1 MEFIAYKSNETYENR
16 YFQIPQELFTN
27 NFYKDKLNSDSKLL
41 YAFLLDRLT
50 LSSKN
55 EWYDENGNV
64 YLIFTRK
71 EVEEKLNLS
80 DKTVTKAFKQL
91 EDVKLIYEKRQGMGK
106 SNLIYVGKINHEE
119 NYEKENSQNENRKN
133 YDSRVVNSTIQ
144 EPEILR
150 GINPNNINPNIN
162 HPQSEEGIITIDE
175 VKVRSKLNEFD
186 KAERCVLE
194 DVIERLYNTLIVK
207 IGSVEVDNL
216 KIKEKLKLI
225 NKDNLIQLVG
235 IYKES
240 PGIRNMTQYLMSCLY
255 NNLGNANINKS
266 AYTKKSLTNRIEGRE
281 YSDDFLEGFYM

>member
-119 NYEKENSQNENRKN
+119 NYEKENSQNKNRKN

-150 GINPNNINPNIN
+150 GINTNNINPNIN
-162 HPQSEEGIITIDE
+162 HPQSEEEIITIDE
-175 VKVRSKLNEFD
+175 VKDKAKLNEFD
-186 KAERCVLE
+186 KEERCVLE
-194 DVIERLYNTLIVK
+194 DVIERLYSTLILKV
-207 IGSVEVDNL
+207 GNVEVDNS
-216 KIKEKLKLI
+216 KIKDKLKLI
-225 NKDNLIQLVG
+225 NKDNLIQLVN

-240 PGIRNMTQYLMSCLY
+240 SGIKNMTQYLMSCLY
-255 NNLGNANINKS
+255 NNLGNVNINKS
-266 AYTKKSLTNRIEGRE
+266 APIKKITNQIIGRK
-281 YSDDFLEGFYM
+281 YSDEFLESFYM

>member
-119 NYEKENSQNENRKN
+119 NYEKENSQNKNRKN

-150 GINPNNINPNIN
+150 GINTNNINPNIN
-162 HPQSEEGIITIDE
+162 HPQSEEEIITIDE
-175 VKVRSKLNEFD
+175 VKDKAKLNEFD
-186 KAERCVLE
+186 KEERCVLE
-194 DVIERLYNTLIVK
+194 DVIERLYSTLILKV
-207 IGSVEVDNL
+207 GNVEVDNS
-216 KIKEKLKLI
+216 KIKDKLKLI
-225 NKDNLIQLVG
+225 NKDNLIQLVN

-240 PGIRNMTQYLMSCLY
+240 SGIKNMTQYLMSCLY
-255 NNLGNANINKS
+255 K
-266 AYTKKSLTNRIEGRE
+266 
-281 YSDDFLEGFYM
+281 

>member
-27 NFYKDKLNSDSKLL
+27 KFYKDKLNSDSKLL

-119 NYEKENSQNENRKN
+119 NYENENSQNKNRKN

-150 GINPNNINPNIN
+150 GINTNNINPNNN
-162 HPQSEEGIITIDE
+162 HPQCEEEIITIDE
-175 VKVRSKLNEFD
+175 VKDKAKLNEFD
-186 KAERCVLE
+186 KEERCVLE
-194 DVIERLYNTLIVK
+194 DVIERLYSTLILKV
-207 IGSVEVDNL
+207 GNVEVDNS
-216 KIKEKLKLI
+216 KIKDKLKLI
-225 NKDNLIQLVG
+225 NKDNLIQLVN

-240 PGIRNMTQYLMSCLY
+240 SGIKNMTQYLMSCLY
-255 NNLGNANINKS
+255 NNLGNVNINKS
-266 AYTKKSLTNRIEGRE
+266 APIKKITNQIIGRK
-281 YSDDFLEGFYM
+281 YSDEFLESFYM

>member
-27 NFYKDKLNSDSKLL
+27 KFYKDKLNSDSKLL

-71 EVEEKLNLS
+71 EVEERLNLS

-106 SNLIYVGKINHEE
+106 TNLIYVGKINHEE

-133 YDSRVVNSTIQ
+133 YDSRVENSTIQ

-150 GINPNNINPNIN
+150 GINTNNINPNNN
-162 HPQSEEGIITIDE
+162 HPQSEEEIITIDE
-175 VKVRSKLNEFD
+175 IKDKSKLNEFN
-186 KAERCVLE
+186 KEERCVLE
-194 DVIERLYNTLIVK
+194 DVIDRLYNTLILKV
-207 IGSVEVDNL
+207 GNVEVDNL
-216 KIKEKLKLI
+216 KIKDKLKLI
-225 NKDNLIQLVG
+225 NKDNLIQLVNIYRKSSG
-235 IYKES
+235 IK
-240 PGIRNMTQYLMSCLY
+240 NMTQYLVSCLY
-255 NNLGNANINKS
+255 NNLGNVNISKS
-266 AYTKKSLTNRIEGRE
+266 APIKKITNQIIGRK
-281 YSDDFLEGFYM
+281 YSDEFLESFYM

>member
-119 NYEKENSQNENRKN
+119 NYEKENSQNKNRKN

-150 GINPNNINPNIN
+150 GINTNNINPNIN
-162 HPQSEEGIITIDE
+162 HPQSEEEIITIDE
-175 VKVRSKLNEFD
+175 VKDKAKLNEFD
-186 KAERCVLE
+186 KEERCVLE
-194 DVIERLYNTLIVK
+194 DVIERLYSTLILKV
-207 IGSVEVDNL
+207 GNVEVDNS
-216 KIKEKLKLI
+216 KIKDKLKLI
-225 NKDNLIQLVG
+225 NKDNLIQLVN

-240 PGIRNMTQYLMSCLY
+240 SGIKNMTQYLMSCLY
-255 NNLGNANINKS
+255 NNLGNVNINKS
-266 AYTKKSLTNRIEGRE
+266 APIKKITNQIIGRK
-281 YSDDFLEGFYM
+281 YSDEFLESFYMW

>member
-27 NFYKDKLNSDSKLL
+27 KFYKNKLNSDSKLL

-71 EVEEKLNLS
+71 EVEERLNLS

-119 NYEKENSQNENRKN
+119 NYEKENSQNKNRKN

-150 GINPNNINPNIN
+150 GINTNNINPNIN
-162 HPQSEEGIITIDE
+162 HPQSEEEIITIDE
-175 VKVRSKLNEFD
+175 VKDKAKLNEFD
-186 KAERCVLE
+186 KEERCVLE
-194 DVIERLYNTLIVK
+194 DVIERLYSTLILKV
-207 IGSVEVDNL
+207 GNVEVDNS
-216 KIKEKLKLI
+216 KIKDKLKLI
-225 NKDNLIQLVG
+225 NKDNLIQLVN

-240 PGIRNMTQYLMSCLY
+240 SGIKNMTQYLMSCLY
-255 NNLGNANINKS
+255 NNLGNVNINKS
-266 AYTKKSLTNRIEGRE
+266 APIKKITNQIIGRK
-281 YSDDFLEGFYM
+281 YSDEFLESFYM